1 VTVAAVT
8 VAALTAE
15 ELAEIAEELAEIAEE
30 LAETEVA

>member
-15 ELAEIAEELAEIAEE
+15 ELAEIAEELAE
-30 LAETEVA
+30 TEVA